1 MTTAAP
7 LTSVGQRR
15 GRLSEKQP
23 AEWCGGRAERDTTS
37 GSRLLSCAPIRT
49 RGAVERAPVPA
60 VTRRGWHVSE
70 LCVPAPANS
79 SVSE

>member
-1 MTTAAP
+1 MNTTAP

-15 GRLSEKQP
+15 VRLSEKQP
-23 AEWCGGRAERDTTS
+23 AEWCGGRDKRIIVS

-60 VTRRGWHVSE
+60 AMRRGWHVSE